1 MSRPTN
7 LRLDDQLCF
16 ALYAAANTVTR
27 AYRPLLEQIG
37 LTYPQY
43 LVMLVLWQ
51 NGECAVNE
59 IASRLALPPHA
70 ISPLVDRLSDAGLVV
85 RRREAPDRR
94 VVHVHLTAAGA
105 DLETAA
111 SEAQQTVVC
120 RTRLTAPAMTDLRDD
135 LHGLVRL
142 MGVGPGVQSRN
153 RRRGQDENLRPK
165 TSGPAR
171 GAEPKTMPITTE
183 GEAS

>member
-51 NGECAVNE
+51 NGERAVNE
-59 IASRLALPPHA
+59 IASRLALAPHA
-70 ISPLVDRLSDAGLVV
+70 ISPLVDRLAGAGLVV

-111 SEAQQTVVC
+111 SEAQQSVVG
-120 RTRLTAPAMTDLRDD
+120 RTQLTAPAMGDLRDE
-135 LHGLVRL
+135 LHDLVRL
-142 MGVGPGVQSRN
+142 MGVGPGVLSRN
-153 RRRGQDENLRPK
+153 RRRRRGEDVRPK
-165 TSGPAR
+165 TSGSAR
-171 GAEPKTMPITTE
+171 WAGPKLIPITTE